1 MRIDRCVRAFFA
13 ILPLVLS
20 ASCGGGAGS
29 SSSTGSGSGAQTA
42 SVYTVATDAPLPS
55 VISCQITVTGVTVHN
70 SVTNTDVSVFSG
82 SQVIDFAQLSGLHQ
96 LMDLNAVPTGT
107 YTSATVTISNPV
119 IGYINVPGGGGEPTI
134 QTVNG
139 TLGMGSVMVTFAN
152 PFVLNAADLVGL
164 RMEFDLRQSLAT
176 DSNGNIT
183 GAVNP
188 VFEMAL
194 RDATDS
200 AVTIDDFLTG
210 YIGASGNGN
219 FVVQGP
225 HGRQWTVETNDNTMF
240 DDSDVSMSSYTTNT
254 ILGITG
260 TLDPVSKDIVAS
272 EIQVVS
278 NSGFYF
284 GGLLTFV
291 NPATGPA
298 TSADVYV
305 RDELPSVNGIS
316 PGDITTLGLNG
327 SEVYR
332 IGHIN
337 LPLTTLLFNNSA
349 LAAGQRVGVGGTLD
363 TSSGTPQLTVKRV
376 VLRRQGQAGTL
387 AGNVV
392 VNNGNNGSFQLTDN
406 WTAGVLLPAP
416 LTVLTT
422 NETNFI
428 NLSGLSALQGAATTT
443 RLRVVGFVIVDP
455 AMSPAAPVLVARS
468 VEQLP
473 AD

>member
-1 MRIDRCVRAFFA
+1 MRIDKCVRALFA
-13 ILPLVLS
+13 ILPLVLL

-29 SSSTGSGSGAQTA
+29 SSSSNGSGTQTA
-42 SVYTVATDAPLPS
+42 SVYTIGTDQPLPS
-55 VISCQITVTGVTVHN
+55 VISCQLTVTGVTVYN
-70 SVTNTDVSVFSG
+70 STTSTNESVFSG

-96 LMDLNAVPTGT
+96 LMDLNSVPTGT
-107 YTSATVTISNPV
+107 YTSATVTFSNPV
-119 IGYINVPGGGGEPTI
+119 IGFINVPGGGGEPTI

-139 TLGMGSVMVTFAN
+139 TLSMGSVMVTFAN
-152 PFVLNAADLVGL
+152 PFVLSAADLVGL
-164 RMEFDLRQSLAT
+164 RMDFDLRQSLAT

-188 VFEMAL
+188 VFHMAL
-194 RDATDS
+194 LNSTNADVS
-200 AVTIDDFLTG
+200 IDDFLAG
-210 YIGASGNGN
+210 YVEASGNGN
-219 FVVQGP
+219 FIVQGP
-225 HGRQWTVETNDNTMF
+225 HGRQWTVETNDNTIF
-240 DDSDVSMSSYTTNT
+240 DDSDVAMSSYTPNT
-254 ILGITG
+254 ILAITG
-260 TLDPVSKDIVAS
+260 SLDPVSMGIVAS

-284 GGLLTFV
+284 GGLFTWI

-305 RDELPSVNGIS
+305 REELPVVSGVE
-316 PGDITTLGLNG
+316 PGDITTLPLNG
-327 SEVYR
+327 SEVYK

-337 LPLTTLLFNNSA
+337 LPLTTLLFSNSA
-349 LAAGQRVGVGGTLD
+349 LAAGQRVGIGGTLD
-363 TSSGTPQLTVKRV
+363 TSGATPQLTVSRV

-416 LTVLTT
+416 LTVMTT
-422 NETNFI
+422 NDTVFI

-443 RLRVVGFVIVDP
+443 PLRVVGFVIVDP
-455 AMSPAAPVLVARS
+455 GMSPAAPVLVARS

>member
-1 MRIDRCVRAFFA
+1 MRVERCVRVLFA
-13 ILPLVLS
+13 ILPLMLL
-20 ASCGGGAGS
+20 ASCGGMGSGS
-29 SSSTGSGSGAQTA
+29 SSGGSGTQSA

-55 VISCQITVTGVTVHN
+55 VISCQITVTGVTIHN
-70 SVTNTDVSVFSG
+70 SVTNTDESVFSG

-96 LMDLNAVPTGT
+96 LMDLNAVTPGT
-107 YTSATVTISNPV
+107 YTSATVTISNPM
-119 IGYINVPGGGGEPTI
+119 IGFINVPGGGGEPTI
-134 QTVNG
+134 QTVTG
-139 TLGMGSVMVTFAN
+139 TLSMGSVMVTFAN
-152 PFVLNAADLVGL
+152 PFVLANADLVGL
-164 RMEFDLRQSLAT
+164 AMEFDLRQSLAT

-194 RDATDS
+194 LNATNAS
-200 AVTIDDFLTG
+200 VSIDDFLAG

-240 DDSDVSMSSYTTNT
+240 DDSDVPMSSYTTST

-284 GGLLTFV
+284 GGLFTWI

-316 PGDITTLGLNG
+316 PGDITTLPLTG
-327 SEVYR
+327 SEVYK

-363 TSSGTPQLTVKRV
+363 TSSGTPQLTVSRV
-376 VLRRQGQAGTL
+376 VLRRQGQRGTL

-422 NETNFI
+422 NDTVFI

-443 RLRVVGFVIVDP
+443 PLRVVGFVIVDP
-455 AMSPAAPVLVARS
+455 GMSPAAPVLVARS